1 MVDLRADIGI
11 ELQNPLIL
19 SSGILGSGAGI
30 LKRLAGTG
38 AGALITKSITENPR
52 RGHENPTVI
61 EVAPGVILNAMGLPN
76 PGVDLFLNELEEVEE
91 FKTPIIPSVAGYSE
105 DEFGRVAARFEDAGY
120 ELVELNISCP
130 HSTEFSTGKVIAQ
143 DTRRTCQVIKA
154 VKDTTSLRVIVKLSP
169 NVTDIVEFAKVA
181 LDAGADA
188 LSLINTLEALEV
200 DPFFEIPVLGNVF
213 GGQSGESVRCIAQR
227 KIADIALAMHSD
239 RIRNVPLIGIGG
251 VRTPEDVFRFILLGV
266 DAVGIGSSILYED
279 LVIFENLLDG
289 LGRMMADKGYE
300 SLNAFRGKAI
310 SHIIEMTA

>member
-1 MVDLRADIGI
+1 MVDLRVNIGI

-19 SSGILGSGAGI
+19 SSGILGSSVGM

-52 RGHENPTVI
+52 VGHENPTVI
-61 EVAPGVILNAMGLPN
+61 EVAPGIILNAMGLPN
-76 PGVDLFLNELEEVEE
+76 PGVDLFLNELEEEDE
-91 FKTPIIPSVAGYSE
+91 LKIPIIPSVAGYNE

-120 ELVELNISCP
+120 EMVELNISCP

-143 DTRRTCQVIKA
+143 DTGRTSQVISA
-154 VKDTTSLRVIVKLSP
+154 VREITSLKLIVKLSP
-169 NVTDIVEFAKVA
+169 NVTDIVEFAEVA

-200 DPFFEIPVLGNVF
+200 DPFFEVPVLGNIF

-279 LVIFENLLDG
+279 LAIFENILDG
-289 LGRMMADKGYE
+289 LERMMVDKGYE
-300 SLNAFRGKAI
+300 SLDVFRGKAI
-310 SHIIEMTA
+310 LRIAEMMV